1 MPTERRSITLAANT
15 LNNNILSGSIYEFM
29 SRPTRVIVATACD
42 QADVGI
48 GVNFGSRTM
57 AQQATTVSPL
67 EPAAGTGP
75 DLPQQ
80 VLVDDIALPGERIV
94 VSVQGGAA
102 ASVTRVL
109 TQFTEVG

>member
-1 MPTERRSITLAANT
+1 MPTERRSIALAANT

-29 SRPTRVIVATACD
+29 SRPTRVIVATASD
-42 QADVGI
+42 NADVGV

-57 AQQATTVSPL
+57 AQQSTTISPL